1 MEKDILY
8 VNDNEIRRSKSSFSI
23 YKNEYVKYEGKYT
36 KVNMERLV
44 QLLQVRN
51 KIMDAVG
58 YQVLNAVYE
67 LSYSTS
73 RQITEYINLKNKIS
87 VTQDVVSKKLHN
99 LNNLSIVTQQ
109 SFASEENTSGTNM
122 KFYCL
127 DKNGKNLLLG
137 SGFKCNW
144 KPTDALDNVHI
155 KAYLIRNQYAL
166 KLYKEC
172 PKLENVN
179 LKKLISGI
187 GLTYTLDGNS
197 HIVIPVRNNIN
208 FEDELLNTFRNMNSY
223 GEIVS
228 MLNKKII
235 IIGEDS
241 KHIFNIF
248 KTLSSNKLMDSNI
261 YFVTDLKLF
270 DRKINEVFVRFGVK
284 KNDEGL
290 DIVMIDDDLKDFD
303 NYF

>member
-1 MEKDILY
+1 MENILY
-8 VNDNEIRRSKSSFSI
+8 VNDNEIKRTKSSFSI
-23 YKNEYVKYEGKYT
+23 YKNEHVKYEGKYT
-36 KVNMERLV
+36 KVNMERLI

-51 KIMDAVG
+51 TIMDAIG

-67 LSYSTS
+67 LTYSTS
-73 RQITEYINLKNKIS
+73 RQITEYINLKKKIS

-109 SFASEENTSGTNM
+109 SFISEENTSGTNM

-144 KPTDALDNVHI
+144 KPTDALDNIHI
-155 KAYLIRNQYAL
+155 KAYLVRNQYAI

-172 PKLENVN
+172 PKLENII
-179 LKKLISGI
+179 LKKLVYGV
-187 GLTYTLDGNS
+187 GLTYNLSDSS
-197 HIVIPVRNNIN
+197 HVIIPVRNNIN
-208 FEDELLNTFRNMNSY
+208 YEEELLKTFENMYIDS
-223 GEIVS
+223 EISS
-228 MLNKKII
+228 MINKKII

-248 KTLSSNKLMDSNI
+248 KFLSTNKLMDSST
-261 YFVTDLKLF
+261 YFATDLKLF

-284 KNDEGL
+284 KNENGI
-290 DIVMIDDDLKDFD
+290 DIVMIDENLKEFI
-303 NYF
+303 NYL